1 MPPLV
6 GRPIARRA
14 ELVAALH
21 IHARAA
27 AAVFFARPIADR
39 RLVNDG
45 KAFPGVFRRSKRER
59 ETAVCGGISRAK
71 PEGKFQISF
80 KDGVE
85 RARIGRA
92 VPFDEQAAERHAFGF
107 GDGRT
112 GILRRNEQKR
122 LNFRRFTI
130 RFLFVCPAFAPC
142 TKQDPRAYK
151 RKCSRSFP
159 HHHILF
165 VRIRPLG
172 PDCIFRNVQIL

>member
-45 KAFPGVFRRSKRER
+45 KAFLGVRNRGKRER
-59 ETAVCGGISRAK
+59 EAAVCGGISRAK

-85 RARIGRA
+85 RARIGCA
-92 VPFDEQAAERHAFGF
+92 VPFDEQAAFCHALVFGN
-107 GDGRT
+107 GCLR
-112 GILRRNEQKR
+112 ILRRNEQKR
-122 LNFRRFTI
+122 LYLRRSSVLFT
-130 RFLFVCPAFAPC
+130 
-142 TKQDPRAYK
+142 
-151 RKCSRSFP
+151 CSRPSFTACQKQSSRTGEHQGSHSFP
-159 HHHILF
+159 HIISSSF
-165 VRIRPLG
+165 AFG
-172 PDCIFRNVQIL
+172 P